1 METRYSDLSDFK
13 DIGTVVFYGLR
24 SFYPELHEVSDID
37 KTQVISESL
46 CYTYL
51 HSINQL
57 SEYIDFAKYTFS
69 FDMPK
74 TDYWKT
80 LVPNLFEPEN
90 TRRLF
95 GRDYDQVSNII
106 CPQLSDVTTETEDK
120 CFFGRII
127 SPNETINLIQV
138 PSYMG
143 IWKVEVYNS
152 RVETNNELGLDF
164 VDADVLEKLGEKITS
179 KPICT
184 IILGPNYN
192 TGIQDLEY
200 LGISGFGTYYNRYVF
215 NDEFFLTED
224 VYNGFKD
231 TVSKVG
237 YIRQYRSEI
246 ESDKLL
252 YIVNSTSGELKD
264 IDFFSI
270 GYTNSDNK
278 HQHQP
283 ETSLRNDNNRK
294 SLILD
299 SPTKEIIWDT
309 RNRSLLSLHKLS
321 PSDCPWF
328 FGKYNSLEGKEYSS
342 SGKSSVVRV
351 NKKEYTPVSS
361 GDIFGVNPVIS
372 PWWISVE
379 DIGESL
385 FETHYIMKSGKG
397 EIIPSGLVYNE
408 KNTPLTIRIYP
419 SPGYRFLDIPG
430 FSYTEDSGKIVFN
443 EVPEKNIRVIFE
455 EIVYNLKLFISCLKD
470 YPKNGG
476 YSHLYSLET
485 LGESGI
491 DFYYL
496 SEGKEVKYDSTP
508 ITIKDTEPL
517 YFRLDFKNSIYHIS
531 GVPTLDDK
539 TELKQQG
546 DYFVIDSESFVNPG
560 NIQPGDIL
568 TVLGEIESNSYSVL
582 LKPGSEIQSSK
593 PKINNLEYG
602 QLFSVQFAKE
612 GGELGLEDIF
622 IVQDGVNV
630 TEGEDWEV
638 TVNEGVLEF
647 SITGGIKNNYEIIVN
662 NED

>member
-13 DIGTVVFYGLR
+13 DIGTVVFYSLR

-37 KTQVISESL
+37 KTQIISESL

-51 HSINQL
+51 HSTNQL

-106 CPQLSDVTTETEDK
+106 CPQLSDIKTETEDK

-192 TGIQDLEY
+192 IGIQDLEY

-224 VYNGFKD
+224 AYSSFKD
-231 TVSKVG
+231 MMSRVG

-264 IDFFSI
+264 IDFFSV

-309 RNRSLLSLHKLS
+309 RNRSLLALHKLS

-408 KNTPLTIRIYP
+408 KNTPLTIQIIP

-443 EVPEKNIRVIFE
+443 EVTEKNIRVVFE

-476 YSHLYSLET
+476 YSYLYSLET

-539 TELKQQG
+539 TELKQEG

-612 GGELGLEDIF
+612 GGELGLENIF
-622 IVQDGVNV
+622 ILQDGVNV